1 MLIKTLIL
9 HSLLPCVVAIAS
21 SIVANESALRGS
33 AADLEQG
40 ASKEASIFA
49 GQIVNRAVKSERL
62 PVKPAQP
69 QANDKAPV
77 RIPAHCK
84 PPTDVLGRCFA
95 NLKVNPRS
103 APSFGRSLERRTLL
117 ELRMPVLR
125 IGYGAG

>member
-9 HSLLPCVVAIAS
+9 HSLVVAIAS
-21 SIVANESALRGS
+21 SIVANQSALRGS
-33 AADLEQG
+33 ALQLG
-40 ASKEASIFA
+40 VSKEAGMFA
-49 GQIVNRAVKSERL
+49 GQTVNRAVKSERL

-95 NLKVNPRS
+95 NLKVNS
-103 APSFGRSLERRTLL
+103 A
-117 ELRMPVLR
+117 
-125 IGYGAG
+125 AA